1 MTAVRSPGRSVI
13 KALIASRSA
22 LLIDETDFDEGLL
35 ISIPE
40 QYYFSIRFP
49 VNRLLYK
56 TMNNYDFYN
65 CSKENDLLG
74 QTSP

>member
-49 VNRLLYK
+49 VNRLLY
-56 TMNNYDFYN
+56 NYNYDFYN

-74 QTSP
+74 QTSH